1 MFALV
6 DKGSSPKVKLIKWV
20 ESGSPHVT
28 RNICK
33 RLGDYMGR
41 LVLKGGGKACSHCE
55 QLVVNYQALL
65 YKKSIRCRAIPF
77 NQLYFLVEKQTKT
90 RFGGGV

>member
-1 MFALV
+1 M
-6 DKGSSPKVKLIKWV
+6 
-20 ESGSPHVT
+20 T

-41 LVLKGGGKACSHCE
+41 LVLKGEGEACPHCE

-65 YKKSIRCRAIPF
+65 YKKSIHYVAIPF
-77 NQLYFLVEKQTKT
+77 NQLYFLLEKQTKT
-90 RFGGGV
+90 SGGV